1 MNNRRAPRALAATSA
16 ALLAL
21 GAAACSDKPTDADP
35 QRVEVVAAFYPLQ
48 FLAEQIGGDTVTVSN
63 LVKPGAEPHDVE
75 LSPSQVGEVAGAELI
90 VYLRGFQPQVD
101 EAVQQNAADRA
112 FDVTTIEPLLDATAD
127 GHDHDHGHDGD
138 TGHEDD
144 HGHDGDTGHEDDHG
158 HDGDTGHEGEGG
170 AETPADPDHA
180 ADAGSK
186 DPHLWLDP
194 TRLATVGDQLADRLA
209 QADPEHAD
217 DYAAR
222 ASDLR
227 GKLEQLDA
235 EFTAGLETCQRRE
248 IVVSHTAFGYLTTR
262 YQLEQIGITGLSP
275 EHEPSPQRLAE
286 VIEEA
291 KAHQATTIFFETL
304 VSPKVAETIAA
315 QVGAETAVLDPLEG
329 LAADNN
335 GDYFSV
341 MRANLAALQT
351 ALDCA

>member
-1 MNNRRAPRALAATSA
+1 MNNRRAPRALAAASA
-16 ALLAL
+16 ALLTL
-21 GAAACSDKPTDADP
+21 GAAACSDKPVDADP
-35 QRVEVVAAFYPLQ
+35 QRVDVVAAFYPLQ
-48 FLAEQIGGDTVTVSN
+48 FLAQQIGGDAVAVSN

-75 LSPSQVGEVAGAELI
+75 LSPSQVGDVAGAELI
-90 VYLRGFQPQVD
+90 VYLKGFQPQVD
-101 EAVQQNAADRA
+101 EAVQQNSADRA
-112 FDVTTIEPLLDATAD
+112 FDVTTVEPLLDATAD
-127 GHDHDHGHDGD
+127 NHDHGH
-138 TGHEDD
+138 EDE
-144 HGHDGDTGHEDDHG
+144 G
-158 HDGDTGHEGEGG
+158 GHEGESD
-170 AETPADPDHA
+170 AETPADPDHTA
-180 ADAGSK
+180 EAGSK

-222 ASDLR
+222 VSELR

-235 EFTAGLETCQRRE
+235 EFTAGLKTCQRRE

-262 YQLEQIGITGLSP
+262 YQLEQIGVTGLSP

-291 KAHQATTIFFETL
+291 KEHQATTIFFETL

-341 MRANLAALQT
+341 MRANLATLRT